1 MTPSP
6 AARSRTS
13 NKSVRSRR
21 QENLILTAERLFAEH
36 GLDGVALRQISAAA
50 GNGNNS
56 AVHYHFGSKESLV
69 QAIFEYRLPALN
81 ERRQELLD
89 ERDPDDLR
97 GWVECFI
104 LPIMELAE
112 RRDSH
117 YVTFVV
123 QLRASS
129 LEYPFDR
136 MPKPFVSFTNHFF
149 DQFRAQLPQLPE
161 PLRSAR
167 IGHALTSCL
176 HASADRERGRAR
188 KAPRL
193 PFLVHS
199 SDLVDGL
206 VGFLDAPVSN
216 EALTALEAA
225 EIPTL
230 RRHPIP

>member
-1 MTPSP
+1 VTPSP

-13 NKSVRSRR
+13 NESVGSRR
-21 QENLILTAERLFAEH
+21 QENLVRTAERLFAEH
-36 GLDGVALRQISAAA
+36 GLGGVSLRQISAAA

-89 ERDPDDLR
+89 ERDPHDLR
-97 GWVECFI
+97 GWIECFV

-112 RRDSH
+112 RPDSH
-117 YVTFVV
+117 YVTFLL

-136 MPKPFVSFTNHFF
+136 MPKLFVGFTNHFF
-149 DQFRAQLPQLPE
+149 DQFRAYLPQLPE

-176 HASADRERGRAR
+176 HASSDRERGRPSI
-188 KAPRL
+188 APRL

-199 SDLVDGL
+199 RDLVDGL
-206 VGFLDAPVSN
+206 VGFLNAPVSK
-216 EALTALEAA
+216 EALAALEAT
-225 EIPTL
+225 EIPTS

>member
-1 MTPSP
+1 VTPSP
-6 AARSRTS
+6 AVRSRTLS
-13 NKSVRSRR
+13 QSAGSRR
-21 QENLILTAERLFAEH
+21 QENLVRAAERLFAEH
-36 GLDGVALRQISAAA
+36 GLGGVSLRQVSAAA

-56 AVHYHFGSKESLV
+56 AVHYHFGSKESLI

-89 ERDPDDLR
+89 ERDPHDLR
-97 GWVECFI
+97 GWVECFV

-112 RRDSH
+112 RQDTH

-123 QLRASS
+123 QLRASN
-129 LEYPFDR
+129 LESPFDR

-149 DQFRAQLPQLPE
+149 DQFHAHLPQLPE

-176 HASADRERGRAR
+176 HASSDRERGRSS

-199 SDLVDGL
+199 RDLVDGL
-206 VGFLDAPVSN
+206 VGFLDAPVSK
-216 EALTALEAA
+216 EALAALEAA
-225 EIPTL
+225 EIPAL

>member
-1 MTPSP
+1 M
-6 AARSRTS
+6 
-13 NKSVRSRR
+13 KESVGSGR
-21 QENLILTAERLFAEH
+21 QENLVRTAERLFAEH
-36 GLDGVALRQISAAA
+36 GLGGVSLRQVSAAA

-56 AVHYHFGSKESLV
+56 AVHYHFGSKEKLV
-69 QAIFEYRLPALN
+69 QAIFEFRLPALN
-81 ERRQELLD
+81 ERRQDLLD
-89 ERDPDDLR
+89 ERHPDDLR
-97 GWVECFI
+97 GWVECFV

-123 QLRASS
+123 QLRASN

-149 DQFRAQLPQLPE
+149 DQFRAHLPRLPE

-176 HASADRERGRAR
+176 QASSDRERNRAR

-193 PFLVHS
+193 PFVVHS
-199 SDLVDGL
+199 RDLVDAL
-206 VGFLDAPVSN
+206 VGFLEAPVST
-216 EALTALEAA
+216 EALAALGAA
-225 EIPTL
+225 EIPTV
-230 RRHPIP
+230 RRHRIP